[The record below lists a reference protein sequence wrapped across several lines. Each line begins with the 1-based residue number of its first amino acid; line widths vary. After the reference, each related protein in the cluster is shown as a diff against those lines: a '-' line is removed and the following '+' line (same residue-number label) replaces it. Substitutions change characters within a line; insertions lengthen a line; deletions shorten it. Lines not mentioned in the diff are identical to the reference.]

1 MATLPYIQLYVS
13 DYLADTMHLTAEEH
27 GAYLLLIM
35 NYWQTEKPIPE
46 SRLQGITRVF
56 NDRWTTVKSSLSD
69 FFKIDEN
76 GCWYHERI
84 EKDLEKIKLKS
95 QQASEAG
102 RKSAEKRAK
111 EKPLDSE
118 EVNDRSTTVQRKVN
132 DRSTIKD
139 KREKRKDNNNN
150 AEDVYDFYKTN
161 IKAST
166 RKQSSINNINKWL
179 KEYDKDTLIKAI
191 NNYKPI
197 ARKQTDIKFVKECS
211 NFFGVTEAS
220 KGYFID
226 YIDYKEE
233 KEAILITDKRHPY
246 YSGLS

>member
-1 MATLPYIQLYVS
+1 MATLPYMQLYVA

-46 SRLQGITRVF
+46 NRLQGITRMF

-76 GCWYHERI
+76 GCWYHERV

-102 RKSAEKRAK
+102 RKSAQKRAK
-111 EKPLDSE
+111 EKPLNAE

-132 DRSTIKD
+132 DRSTIEDKD
-139 KREKRKDNNNN
+139 KDKYNNKKLPTKKPKDFLYESDFEQLWKIYNVGDKWAAYKSWHFRK
-150 AEDVYDFYKTN
+150 
-161 IKAST
+161 
-166 RKQSSINNINKWL
+166 
-179 KEYDKDTLIKAI
+179 KDYTGEELIKAL
-191 NNYKPI
+191 
-197 ARKQTDIKFVKECS
+197 RFEDTKQ
-211 NFFGVTEAS
+211 FG
-220 KGYFID
+220 
-226 YIDYKEE
+226 
-233 KEAILITDKRHPY
+233 KRHFSTVLNSDLDEILKATPIKKPHPY
-246 YSGLS
+246 ESGLS

>member
-46 SRLQGITRVF
+46 NRLQGITRVF

-69 FFKIDEN
+69 FFKVDEN

-102 RKSAEKRAK
+102 RRSAEKRAK
-111 EKPLDSE
+111 DKPLGTE
-118 EVNDRSTTVQRKVN
+118 EINDRSTTVQHKSI
-132 DRSTIKD
+132 DRSTIED
-139 KREKRKDNNNN
+139 KREKIKDIKLPTKKPKDFLYGSDFEQLWKIYNVGDKWAAYKSWCFRKKD
-150 AEDVYDFYKTN
+150 Y
-161 IKAST
+161 
-166 RKQSSINNINKWL
+166 SS
-179 KEYDKDTLIKAI
+179 EELIKALKI
-191 NNYKPI
+191 EDT
-197 ARKQTDIKFVKECS
+197 KQ
-211 NFFGVTEAS
+211 FG
-220 KGYFID
+220 
-226 YIDYKEE
+226 
-233 KEAILITDKRHPY
+233 KRHFSTVLNSDLDEVLKATLTKKPHPY
-246 YSGLS
+246 ESGLI